1 MSSLFTSFAL
11 GSVTMSAMRGRAV
24 SSNWRLSWV
33 GTSWAKRP
41 QKSRYDPAR
50 RTPTTVVNSNIM
62 RIRRAFA
69 FIPAF
74 PGGSRRHE
82 RYESASTI
90 DVDFHQICLAVEVAI
105 PHMLDNFAACDQLGS
120 AQQEKLEQREFLR
133 GKRNYFM
140 ATRGASPV

>member
-1 MSSLFTSFAL
+1 GSVTALTYRTLHERQRPQAVDSSSSKNSPGMSSLFTSFAL

-41 QKSRYDPAR
+41 QKARYDPAR

-62 RIRRAFA
+62 RIRRVFA

-74 PGGSRRHE
+74 PGGSRLHE
-82 RYESASTI
+82 RYESASPI
-90 DVDFHQICLAVEVAI
+90 D
-105 PHMLDNFAACDQLGS
+105 FAQ
-120 AQQEKLEQREFLR
+120 
-133 GKRNYFM
+133 
-140 ATRGASPV
+140 ASCAND